1 MGRWMSG
8 PMNEWVDQWM
18 GEWVSGPMSVWVDE

>member
-1 MGRWMSG
+1 MGGWMSG